1 MATNSPTPRT
11 GFSFE
16 KYHDQLSASGIAART
31 NQSRAWFF
39 DKLKGLSNI
48 DRKKLLKDQALNP
61 MHRPLPGRM
70 FMFFYDPKG
79 KEELPYYD
87 RFPLIIMVGKAKG
100 GFYGLN
106 LHYLP
111 NKLRALFFDKLLSF
125 TNNNKYDETT
135 KFKLTYNMLSSAA
148 SLKYFAPCF
157 KHYLFSHLRSVP
169 VEVPSTDWEIA
180 VCLPTWKFVGN
191 DKTGVWKESLKQF

>member
-1 MATNSPTPRT
+1 MATNSPIPRT
-11 GFSFE
+11 GFTFE
-16 KYHDQLSASGIAART
+16 KYHDQLSKSGIDART
-31 NQSRAWFF
+31 NASRAWFF

-61 MHRPLPGRM
+61 VHRPLPGRM

-87 RFPLIIMVGKAKG
+87 RFPLVIMVGKAKG

-111 NKLRALFFDKLLSF
+111 NRIRAIFFDKLLSF
-125 TNNNKYDETT
+125 TNNDRYDETT
-135 KFKLTYNMLSSAA
+135 KFRLTYNMLASAS
-148 SLKYFAPCF
+148 SLKQFAPCF

-180 VCLPTWKFVGN
+180 VCLPTWKFVGS
-191 DKTGVWKESLKQF
+191 DKATVWKESLKQF

>member
-1 MATNSPTPRT
+1 MAINTPRT
-11 GFSFE
+11 SFSFE
-16 KYHDQLSASGIAART
+16 KYHDKLSASGITAHTDA
-31 NQSRAWFF
+31 SRAWFF
-39 DKLKGLSNI
+39 DRLKGLSNI

-79 KEELPYYD
+79 REELPYYD
-87 RFPLIIMVGKAKG
+87 RFPLVIMVGKAKG

-111 NKLRALFFDKLLSF
+111 NKLRAMFFDKLMSF
-125 TNNNKYDETT
+125 TNNDKYDETT
-135 KFKLTYNMLSSAA
+135 KFRLTYNMLSSAS

-169 VEVPSTDWEIA
+169 VEVPASDWEIA
-180 VCLPTWKFVGN
+180 VCLPTWKFVGA

>member
-1 MATNSPTPRT
+1 MATTRPTLKA

-16 KYHDQLSASGIAART
+16 KYHDKLSASGIAAHT
-31 NQSRAWFF
+31 DASRAWFF

-48 DRKKLLKDQALNP
+48 DRRKLLKDQALIP
-61 MHRPLPGRM
+61 MRRPLSGRM

-79 KEELPYYD
+79 REELPYYD

-111 NKLRALFFDKLLSF
+111 NKWRAIFFDKLLAY
-125 TNNNKYDETT
+125 TNNNSYDETT
-135 KFKLTYNMLSSAA
+135 KFRLTYNMLSSTA

-157 KHYLFSHLRSVP
+157 KHYLFSQLRSVP
-169 VEVPSTDWEIA
+169 VEVPSTDWDIA
-180 VCLPTWKFVGN
+180 ISLPTWKFVGS
-191 DKTGVWKESLKQF
+191 DKTGVWKESLKQV

>member
-1 MATNSPTPRT
+1 MATNGPTPKT

-16 KYHDQLSASGIAART
+16 KYHDKLSASGITART
-31 NQSRAWFF
+31 HESRAWFF

-48 DRKKLLKDQALNP
+48 DRTKLLNDHALNP

-79 KEELPYYD
+79 KKQLPYYD

-111 NKLRALFFDKLLSF
+111 NKLRAIFFDKLLSF

-135 KFKLTYNMLSSAA
+135 KFKLTYNMLRSAA

-157 KHYLFSHLRSVP
+157 KHYLFSHLSSVP

-180 VCLPTWKFVGN
+180 VCLPTWKFVGDN
-191 DKTGVWKESLKQF
+191 NTSIWKESLKQF

>member
-1 MATNSPTPRT
+1 MATNSPTPKT
-11 GFSFE
+11 GFTFE
-16 KYHDQLSASGIAART
+16 KYHEKLSASGIAART
-31 NQSRAWFF
+31 DASRAWFF
-39 DKLKGLSNI
+39 DKLKRLSNI

-61 MHRPLPGRM
+61 VQRPLPGRM

-111 NKLRALFFDKLLSF
+111 NKLRAIFFDKLLSF
-125 TNNNKYDETT
+125 TNNQKYDEST
-135 KFKLTYNMLSSAA
+135 KFRLTYNMLSSAA

-157 KHYLFSHLRSVP
+157 KHYLFAHLRSIP